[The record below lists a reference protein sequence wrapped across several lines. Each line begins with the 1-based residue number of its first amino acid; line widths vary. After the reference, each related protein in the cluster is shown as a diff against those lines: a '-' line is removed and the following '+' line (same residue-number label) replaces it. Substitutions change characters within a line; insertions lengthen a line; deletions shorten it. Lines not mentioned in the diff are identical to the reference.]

1 MFNVVLSILGVLV
14 AFPMKR
20 RFINDEQQPF
30 PEGRA
35 CGVLLDTLYTSAAAI
50 GLFKARALIVAA
62 VFAGTIK
69 FLTGESYHTLIQGRL
84 LGLSTI
90 RWLSEHPVEKVLG
103 WVGVNLPSIQGI
115 DVRKLDLNPTI
126 NLEMFGAGGLMNIRY
141 GTNMFI
147 GMVFMWA
154 VVAPPIINRG
164 DVISSK
170 GKVFTPP
177 MLVASGGAPVTFKNE
192 TLAYPLT
199 IAANLATTPGGISYK
214 KSSDGPV
221 MLTATATG
229 VTAAD
234 GGAVATPLKI
244 ENAIVTDASGKKIEV
259 VSEFNRGQV
268 LNTWALWPGVAMLV
282 CASMVSLFAK
292 PQMFISAFKGVF
304 ARKSANP
311 EADPLKHI
319 EVPLWI
325 SAVGIPIV
333 GAVGVWMAHEWFAVV
348 PIMTCSQSI
357 AQWYPDWTVIFRSAT
372 APNYGHT
379 PCRWGRGSASRD
391 SARRSDRSP
400 PRSSPPAAKAARH
413 RMTWTSAQHTATR
426 RHRPIHRQ
434 LSRSGLK

>member
-1 MFNVVLSILGVLV
+1 VFNVVLSILGVLV

-214 KSSDGPV
+214 K
-221 MLTATATG
+221 
-229 VTAAD
+229 
-234 GGAVATPLKI
+234 I
-244 ENAIVTDASGKKIEV
+244 E
-259 VSEFNRGQV
+259 
-268 LNTWALWPGVAMLV
+268 
-282 CASMVSLFAK
+282 
-292 PQMFISAFKGVF
+292 
-304 ARKSANP
+304 
-311 EADPLKHI
+311 
-319 EVPLWI
+319 
-325 SAVGIPIV
+325 
-333 GAVGVWMAHEWFAVV
+333 
-348 PIMTCSQSI
+348 
-357 AQWYPDWTVIFRSAT
+357 
-372 APNYGHT
+372 
-379 PCRWGRGSASRD
+379 
-391 SARRSDRSP
+391 
-400 PRSSPPAAKAARH
+400 
-413 RMTWTSAQHTATR
+413 
-426 RHRPIHRQ
+426 
-434 LSRSGLK
+434 